1 MNRQVITF
9 FSLFTLILVLSVYYI
24 LIPPASTNQSV
35 STDNSMQDL
44 LDLKRSEQKSVQNEI
59 LASST
64 STGEQLNDALN
75 IISETQT
82 NENIE
87 LNVKN
92 KLTELGFEN
101 VFCEIDHEV
110 IKITI
115 SKKNHNIEDVLLVM
129 EHVDEL
135 CNQKYTPEIKF
146 INEWLAI

>member
-35 STDNSMQDL
+35 STENSMQDL

-146 INEWLAI
+146 INE

>member
-24 LIPPASTNQSV
+24 LIPPASINQSV

-146 INEWLAI
+146 INE

>member
-1 MNRQVITF
+1 MNRQVTTF

-115 SKKNHNIEDVLLVM
+115 SKKN
-129 EHVDEL
+129 
-135 CNQKYTPEIKF
+135 Q
-146 INEWLAI
+146 

>member
-35 STDNSMQDL
+35 STNNSMQDL
-44 LDLKRSEQKSVQNEI
+44 LDLKRNEQKSVQNEI

-110 IKITI
+110 IKISI

-146 INEWLAI
+146 INE

>member
-146 INEWLAI
+146 INE

>member
-115 SKKNHNIEDVLLVM
+115 SKNNHNIEDVLLVM

-146 INEWLAI
+146 INE

>member
-35 STDNSMQDL
+35 STNNSMQDL
-44 LDLKRSEQKSVQNEI
+44 LDLKRNEQKSVQNEI

-115 SKKNHNIEDVLLVM
+115 SKKNHNIDDVLLVM

-146 INEWLAI
+146 INE

>member
-9 FSLFTLILVLSVYYI
+9 FSLFTLLLVLSVYYI

-146 INEWLAI
+146 INE